1 MGKKPSGAAMNLKKL
16 SQEQLKKIIERHKAR
31 DVSYFSPSWDRHA
44 MVRWRLYNAE
54 TGKDYGPRK
63 A

>member
-1 MGKKPSGAAMNLKKL
+1 MNLKKL